1 MNKLFKI
8 SIRNEEQLQL
18 HIMILPGLVL
28 LVVFSYIPMWG
39 ALMAFQNY
47 NIRAGFWKSEW
58 IGLANFKE
66 FIFSRNFGIVMY
78 NTLGISFLKLLI
90 CFPAPIVLALL
101 LNEVRSSGLRRIFQ
115 TFTYLPYF
123 LSWAIVSGMVFSMLS
138 GDNGP
143 VNQLLIW
150 LGILK
155 QPYNFMS
162 EQKAFWP
169 ILIAA
174 NVWKDVGFSAIIYIA
189 AIVSIN
195 PELYEAAEI
204 DGAGKLRKIFHVT
217 LPCISPQ
224 IIILLI
230 LAISNILNAG
240 FDDIYLLT
248 SSWRNG
254 VLTPVA
260 LVIETY
266 VYRMG
271 VISQRFSYATAVG
284 LFNSIVSMAL
294 LIGANQLSRKLTDSS
309 LW

>member
-1 MNKLFKI
+1 
-8 SIRNEEQLQL
+8 
-18 HIMILPGLVL
+18 MIFPGLVL
-28 LVVFSYIPMWG
+28 LVIFSYIPMWG

-58 IGLANFKE
+58 VGLANFKE

-78 NTLGISFLKLLI
+78 NTLGISFFRLLI

-101 LNEVRSSGLRRIFQ
+101 LNEVRSSKLRRLFQ

-123 LSWAIVSGMVFSMLS
+123 LSWVIVSGMVFSMLS

-143 VNQLLIW
+143 VNQLLMW
-150 LGILK
+150 LGFLK
-155 QPYNFMS
+155 QPFNFMS
-162 EQKAFWP
+162 AEKAFWP

-204 DGAGKLRKIFHVT
+204 DGAGKLRKIFHIT

-240 FDDIYLLT
+240 FEDIYLLT

-260 LVIETY
+260 LVIETH

-284 LFNSIVSMAL
+284 LFNSIISMVL
-294 LIGANQLSRKLTDSS
+294 LIGANHLSRKLTDSS